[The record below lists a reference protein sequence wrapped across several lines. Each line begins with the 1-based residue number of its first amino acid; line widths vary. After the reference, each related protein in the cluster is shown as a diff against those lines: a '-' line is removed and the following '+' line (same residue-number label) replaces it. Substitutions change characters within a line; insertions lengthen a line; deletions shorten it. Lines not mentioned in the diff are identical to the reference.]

1 LNGCY
6 VRQPDIDKGCPDFM
20 NEWGHHLY
28 FAYRGDTEGPTN
40 FWGFDEDFDFVQ
52 RGAVLKIMHAF
63 NKTHFEFR

>member
-1 LNGCY
+1 
-6 VRQPDIDKGCPDFM
+6 M

-52 RGAVLKIMHAF
+52 RGAVLKITLSTKAIFLISMIM
-63 NKTHFEFR
+63 

>member
-1 LNGCY
+1 
-6 VRQPDIDKGCPDFM
+6 M

-63 NKTHFEFR
+63 NKPHFEFR